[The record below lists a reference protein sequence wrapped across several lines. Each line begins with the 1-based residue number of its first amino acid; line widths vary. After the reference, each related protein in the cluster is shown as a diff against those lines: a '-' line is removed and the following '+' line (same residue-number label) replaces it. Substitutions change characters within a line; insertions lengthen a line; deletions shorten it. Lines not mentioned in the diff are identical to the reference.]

1 MFLSAAE
8 IKCGIELLA
17 QQLEAG
23 DSRRDIRSDKT
34 NDFKLGIYRKK
45 GFTFKLKSNNCLT
58 NETDGGEVISEDMVL
73 EILRDSHFKGRSS
86 EEFNAV
92 LDSTTCKTQV
102 QFHTGQGQSMLR
114 YWAFSYSYPFQQ

>member
-23 DSRRDIRSDKT
+23 VSRR
-34 NDFKLGIYRKK
+34 
-45 GFTFKLKSNNCLT
+45 
-58 NETDGGEVISEDMVL
+58 EVISEDMVL
-73 EILRDSHFKGRSS
+73 EILGDSHVFCLGHSS
-86 EEFNAV
+86 EEFIFAV
-92 LDSTTCKTQV
+92 LDVRFDTTDLHQFESTTCKTQV

-114 YWAFSYSYPFQQ
+114 YWSFSYSYPFQQ